1 MYVVGVACMTVGICI
16 HFAVVVKV
24 PRLMGQNTP
33 NISLLKSFKRI
44 GCAQIVFIN
53 SIMANS

>member
-1 MYVVGVACMTVGICI
+1 MTVGICI

-33 NISLLKSFKRI
+33 NNSLFKSFKRI
-44 GCAQIVFIN
+44 GCAQNVFIN